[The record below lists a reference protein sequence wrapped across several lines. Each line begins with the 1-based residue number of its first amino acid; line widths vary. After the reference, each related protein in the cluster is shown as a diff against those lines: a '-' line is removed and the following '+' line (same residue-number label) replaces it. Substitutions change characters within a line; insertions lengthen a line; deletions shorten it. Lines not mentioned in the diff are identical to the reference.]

1 MSKSKTDR
9 WYDDYDEYNVN
20 RHERSAREHRR
31 QKNLTNILRS
41 KNIDLLLELEDDES
55 EKT

>member
-20 RHERSAREHRR
+20 RHERSSREHRR